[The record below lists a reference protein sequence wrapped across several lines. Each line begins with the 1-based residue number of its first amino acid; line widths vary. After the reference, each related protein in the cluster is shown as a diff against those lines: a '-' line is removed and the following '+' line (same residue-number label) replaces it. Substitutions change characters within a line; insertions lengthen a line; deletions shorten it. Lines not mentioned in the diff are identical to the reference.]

1 MTENLMKEISMKE
14 NHTKEAISNPK
25 IRNTLVLT
33 GLTFLILAVMSVL
46 IYRGVIDEY
55 TAQIIT
61 LGGINVIIAL
71 SLNLISGF
79 TGQLALGQ
87 AGFMAIGAYST
98 AISVMQLHLPMILA
112 IIIGGVVT
120 ALFGVLIGFPTFR
133 LKGDY
138 LAIVTLG
145 FGEIIRVIM
154 INMESLTGGAAGL
167 KGIPPFSEDFIWGPV
182 ISFIWVYG
190 FMVLTIF
197 LLNNLI
203 QSSPGRAIISIR
215 EDEIA
220 ANSMGV
226 NVLYYKMFAFT
237 LSSFIAGIGGGLY
250 ALFFGYLNPTMFN
263 FMKSMDFVV
272 IVVLGGMGSITG
284 TVITGFALTYLQEFL
299 RFLQDYRLVIY
310 PLLLILIMLFR
321 PSGLMG
327 TKEFSV
333 TAVLQKKK
341 NSLKGGTV

>member
-1 MTENLMKEISMKE
+1 MKDNHMKG
-14 NHTKEAISNPK
+14 TASNPK
-25 IRNTLVLT
+25 IKNILILA
-33 GLTFLILAVMSVL
+33 GISLLILAVTSVL
-46 IYRGVIDEY
+46 IYRGDIDEY
-55 TAQIIT
+55 TAQILT
-61 LGGINVIIAL
+61 LGGINVIISL

-98 AISVMQLHLPMILA
+98 AIFVMQLHLPMAPA
-112 IIIGGVVT
+112 IVIGGLVT
-120 ALFGVLIGFPTFR
+120 ALFGLLIGFPTFR

-167 KGIPPFSEDFIWGPV
+167 KGIPPFSEDYTWGPMV
-182 ISFIWVYG
+182 SFIWVYV
-190 FMVLTIF
+190 FIVLTIF
-197 LLNNLI
+197 LVSNLI
-203 QSSPGRAIISIR
+203 KSSPGRAIISVR

-220 ANSMGV
+220 ANAMGV
-226 NVLYYKMFAFT
+226 NVFYYKMFSFT
-237 LSSFIAGIGGGLY
+237 VSAFIAGIGGGLY

-299 RFLQDYRLVIY
+299 RILQDYRLVIY
-310 PLLLILIMLFR
+310 PLVLILIMLFK

-333 TAVLQKKK
+333 GAIFQKKK
-341 NSLKGGTV
+341 NTLKGGEAQ